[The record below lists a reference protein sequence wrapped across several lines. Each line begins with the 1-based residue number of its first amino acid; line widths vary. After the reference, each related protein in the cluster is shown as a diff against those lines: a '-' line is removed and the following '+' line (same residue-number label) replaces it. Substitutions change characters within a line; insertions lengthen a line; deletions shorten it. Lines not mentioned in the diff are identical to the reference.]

1 MNIKNKKELN
11 IIKSQPLS
19 NFDMNEILKNAS
31 SIETNI
37 YNYDHLKNVFH
48 IDEIFDNL
56 GRCILLLPVH
66 SIDNG
71 HWVALIKRDNI
82 IEFFD
87 SYGKTL
93 DQQENNLNSNFD
105 IDEDLLKDLV
115 KKAGY
120 KLQYSKIQNQPA
132 KYNNATCGRHAIFR
146 IIFFNLSNDEYNNLL
161 KKISKKYK
169 VKPDDI
175 VTAYSNEYLLN

>member
-19 NFDMNEILKNAS
+19 NFDLNEILKNSS

-48 IDEIFDNL
+48 IDEIFDAL
-56 GRCILLLPVH
+56 GRCIILLPVH

-71 HWVALIKRDNI
+71 HWIALIKRDNI

-132 KYNNATCGRHAIFR
+132 KFDVATCGRHAIFR
-146 IIFFNLSNDEYNNLL
+146 IIFFNLTNKEYNNLL
-161 KKISKKYK
+161 KKISKKHN